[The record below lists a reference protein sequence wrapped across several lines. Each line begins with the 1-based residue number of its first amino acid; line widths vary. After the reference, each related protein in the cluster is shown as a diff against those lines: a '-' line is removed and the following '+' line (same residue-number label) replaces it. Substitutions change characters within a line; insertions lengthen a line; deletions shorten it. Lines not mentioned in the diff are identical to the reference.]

1 MDNKEEKKEL
11 PKPTEYQ
18 IGLKNGKFVPV
29 IGFVKDEG
37 EVFAFVGTDG
47 RFYKFQ
53 KSGLAAIIR
62 DLKEDESFE
71 ELKKKQKVMGYE
83 MYLESG
89 GTLGFNGWHIPDSEN
104 CFLSEKDDFI
114 EIFDNIIYSSYGDPV
129 EIKPKAAPKKKAPL
143 KAVK

>member
-1 MDNKEEKKEL
+1 MDNKEEKKDL
-11 PKPTEYQ
+11 PKAVEHQ

-29 IGFVKDEG
+29 TGFVKEEG
-37 EVFAFVGTDG
+37 NAFIFVGTDG
-47 RFYKFQ
+47 RFSKFL

-62 DLKEDESFE
+62 DLKEGESFE
-71 ELKKKQKVMGYE
+71 ELKKEQKVAGYE

-89 GTLGFNGWHIPDSEN
+89 GTLGFNGWRIPDSET

-114 EIFDNIIYSSYGDPV
+114 EIFDTVIYSSYGDPV